1 MWKTLRP
8 FVVVASA
15 ALNVAFVAIWLV
27 HAAVP
32 GGLTPKPAER
42 EGVWCPLHRQLDVTD
57 EQWTVIE
64 PRLIAFQESVGRLR
78 EQVDVM
84 RAEVIDLLAAETPDL
99 DAIHARQEDIL
110 AVRRAIQAK
119 MVEHLMAERET
130 LTPAQQVRFFEILRE
145 RSACGAAGPP
155 MSGGGWLN
163 GKRRTSNTENGA

>member
-1 MWKTLRP
+1 MWKTLKP
-8 FVVVASA
+8 FVVIASA

-32 GGLTPKPAER
+32 GGFAPEPGER
-42 EGVWCPLHRQLDVTD
+42 DGVWCPLHRELNVTA

-64 PRLIAFQESVGRLR
+64 PRLIAFQASVKRLR

-110 AVRRAIQAK
+110 ATRRAIQATV
-119 MVEHLMAERET
+119 VEHLLAEKET
-130 LTPAQQVRFFEILRE
+130 LSPTQQVRFFEILRE

-163 GKRRTSNTENGA
+163 GKRRTSNTESGA